1 MKKKFST
8 IDIDKLKSISA
19 KNRFHERCPLHFGI
33 ILTIFLLLMLVLVF
47 CFVREDLFTI
57 NQMSF
62 LGIFGASVISIF
74 TITVSLNQERQSAYL
89 TARKSALL
97 LSSILDSL
105 YSQVDQIKNDFAYP
119 IVYPPD
125 WIRYYEQC
133 CTYLKYDYLPY
144 LLREFDIVEK
154 LNRCIASN
162 DSSGIEQ
169 LLKYRKESITDW
181 TSDFTI
187 ISVRTNLSLFAS
199 GNREHIPWNQEMQ
212 YKIFKKF
219 IIETYGN
226 KIKRITTEYLLK
238 NGGHCDSNKAEYFTM
253 NQLREEPEL
262 KKGKYWHYVVENR
275 AMLDAIF
282 AVYLSLKE
290 DDDFSL
296 CWGELSL
303 KG

>member
-8 IDIDKLKSISA
+8 IDIDELKPISA
-19 KNRFHERCPLHFGI
+19 KNRFHERSPLHFGI
-33 ILTIFLLLMLVLVF
+33 ILIIFLLLMLVLVF

-57 NQMSF
+57 NQMTF

-74 TITVSLNQERQSAYL
+74 TITLSLNQERRSAYY

-97 LSSILDSL
+97 LTSILDSL
-105 YSQVDQIKNDFAYP
+105 YSQVERIKNGFAYP
-119 IVYPPD
+119 IVYPQD
-125 WIRYYEQC
+125 WMHYYEQC

-154 LNRCIASN
+154 LNRCIENN
-162 DSSGIEQ
+162 DSIGIEQ
-169 LLKYRKESITDW
+169 LLKYRKESISDW
-181 TSDFTI
+181 ALDFTI
-187 ISVRTNLSLFAS
+187 ISVRANLSLFAS
-199 GNREHIPWNQEMQ
+199 GNSEHIPWNQEIQ
-212 YKIFKKF
+212 YKKFKKF
-219 IIETYGN
+219 IFETYGS
-226 KIKRITTEYLLK
+226 KIKSITTEYLLK
-238 NGGHCDSNKAEYFTM
+238 NGGHCDSSEAEYFTM
-253 NQLREEPEL
+253 NQLRKEPEL
-262 KKGKYWHYVVENR
+262 QKGTYWHFVVQNR

-303 KG
+303 RG